1 MAVAGLLAAV
11 LSVVVGG
18 SAPPANLLNI
28 DVVALDNRGHPVID
42 LKPSEFE
49 LWINGYQIPIETV
62 TFVTPANS
70 EVPRTIV
77 LLLDDIAVN
86 PSVMPRVREAA
97 RRFVNQMSP
106 SDSMAIVSLN
116 GDVMESTRDRAR
128 LLKAI
133 DGYHLRGFPIRID
146 DAASHVLTTIA
157 ALSRQLSE
165 APGGRKAIVALGTGW
180 LFDTPIPPPTI
191 GRDLRAEWVDAMRAT
206 ASAHVS
212 LYVIDPIG
220 VGMRPVDAGKSGFAR
235 ETGGHAFVNT
245 NDINSA
251 VERIL
256 RETATYYVLSAQDP
270 PIGRKS
276 DLREVEVKVLRRG
289 ITARARKAI
298 PPGV

>member
-1 MAVAGLLAAV
+1 MVVAGLSAAV

-18 SAPPANLLNI
+18 SAPAANLLNI
-28 DVVALDNRGHPVID
+28 DVVALDSRGQPVID

-49 LWINGYQIPIETV
+49 LWINGFQIPIETV
-62 TFVTPANS
+62 TFVSPTNS

-77 LLLDDIAVN
+77 LLLDDMAISQ
-86 PSVMPRVREAA
+86 SVLPRVREAA
-97 RRFVNQMSP
+97 RRFVNQMLP

-133 DGYHLRGFPIRID
+133 DAYHLRGFPIRID
-146 DAASHVLTTIA
+146 DAASHVLTTIT

-180 LFDTPIPPPTI
+180 LFDTPIPPPTV
-191 GRDLRAEWVDAMRAT
+191 GRDLRAEWVAAMRAT

-220 VGMRPVDAGKSGFAR
+220 VGMRPVDSGTSGFAR
-235 ETGGHAFVNT
+235 ETGGHAFVST
-245 NDINSA
+245 NDINGA
-251 VERIL
+251 VDRIL

-276 DLREVEVKVLRRG
+276 DLREVQVKVLRRG
-289 ITARARKAI
+289 ISARARKAI